1 MWKRTQILQLTPN
14 LEYILQNFFSSS
26 LVFHHKYSTF
36 SIVIG
41 KNKTKYSS
49 FWFTSIL
56 SSDLQ
61 SKFRTLLLFL
71 SLILLS
77 SSQVFSLAICNS
89 KIIKPYSQYWFAIEF
104 RALLFFLSLLSLSS
118 PIKKTIS
125 HG

>member
-1 MWKRTQILQLTPN
+1 MSSRTYFISDVLRHKNTIYGKMKRIYTMWKRTQILQLTPN

-71 SLILLS
+71 SLILS
-77 SSQVFSLAICNS
+77 SSQVFSITICN
-89 KIIKPYSQYWFAIEF
+89 
-104 RALLFFLSLLSLSS
+104 RSL
-118 PIKKTIS
+118 
-125 HG
+125 